1 MSSHRARR
9 SVTLRCPRRCPWLAI
24 PAVASANVAVDNGVG
39 YVGKGDVQSKLGFND
54 AAMQS
59 AVTDGTVKFTANVE
73 NIVAYKINLSRQQR
87 VRSPRHHSAREVR
100 GRGRGPYQQGW
111 EFVDGWDLN
120 AKLGAPISA
129 GQASL
134 KTIDCPDGA
143 PMWSNAGVTQSSN
156 GITGDLKVND
166 IASAEHAGRS
176 SGRVGTRQHR

>member
-73 NIVAYKINLSRQQR
+73 NIVAYKMTCLGSSEFGHR
-87 VRSPRHHSAREVR
+87 VITQPVKYEVVAVARTNKA
-100 GRGRGPYQQGW
+100 GK
-111 EFVDGWDLN
+111 FVDGWDLN

-166 IASAEHAGRS
+166 IALPNTPVAVPVA
-176 SGRVGTRQHR
+176 